1 MSYNFI
7 MLFGTGGIN
16 LFGNRLPDRQMNF
29 DINLL
34 PMNLSEGRNIG
45 ELSGLFLFN
54 APKKVESSRQA
65 DIFIVLFYVDNI
77 QISES
82 RMRTWANILADT
94 YYTARGSFTMGMA
107 SAIKKLAAYL
117 AKENKGQ
124 IMPVIYMNTAVLR
137 DRSLMIAHAGPVHTT
152 VISSNKVQNFND
164 EACLPIQITHN
175 ELSFFTADVH
185 SEDIILLCP
194 NVPNDWTNSAIME
207 VTGDSPL
214 NAIRFLL
221 DRSGG
226 NLQAAVIQLKTGK
239 GQISFRSKTQI
250 TANVQEEKQTKNKNE
265 SEKKRNSS
273 DLINPFETLPGTNDI
288 PIDRPLI
295 RQRKSMELFDD
306 TPVEAKNQQPENSA
320 ETDSTEDVQSKE
332 DAGETK
338 VSLTGDQELPGAE
351 NLPYDFSEENP
362 DKKRNSEE
370 KSLMR
375 KKTPANRSRSD
386 VDISNEKQKTKKK
399 TKRKLNAKRF
409 VLILVCGLLI
419 PILVVSVLFF
429 IYSGRSKNQLHEEY
443 LSLGVAAAQKAI
455 DANSLQDK
463 ESLWTESLSYTEQ
476 ALSYGN
482 SQAARDL
489 RKQAMTM
496 IDQINGGISAI
507 YNYANQ
513 NKLPQGLNIT
523 EISTSGQF
531 TYALD
536 STSGSVLRFS
546 ASGNGLS
553 LDSNFTCSPGIYK
566 QIEKEA
572 AEEENTENK
581 DIKTVKVNPLVGFF
595 TLPAGNP
602 HGFVLAG
609 IDADAN
615 IIYCTGNKN
624 NRAQELIKPNTRNFT
639 VSSVYFSNNS
649 LYILDTQESV
659 MWEYLFNNSEGFIYE
674 PSNFYGSYTPFLSD
688 IIDFAM
694 FKEYSYFLRNNS
706 TLLVCDYT
714 GYRPDCQEY
723 TNIQNEDKSVYVGF
737 KNHHFKKI
745 LVNVSPDNSIYIM
758 DEKLQSVLNLSVKLN
773 YIRYIVPNRSIDEIS
788 QYSKASGFGITGQ
801 NRLLWSY
808 QNDLYIANMP

>member
-7 MLFGTGGIN
+7 MLFGTGGLN

-45 ELSGLFLFN
+45 ELSGLFLYT

-65 DIFIVLFYVDNI
+65 DVFIVLFYVDNL
-77 QISES
+77 QITES

-152 VISSNKVQNFND
+152 VISSDKVQNFND
-164 EACLPIQITHN
+164 ETCLPIQITHN

-194 NVPNDWTNSAIME
+194 KVPNDWTNTAIME

-226 NLQAAVIQLKTGK
+226 NLQAAVIQLKSGK
-239 GQISFRSKTQI
+239 GQISFKSKTKI
-250 TANVQEEKQTKNKNE
+250 TANVQNDKHSNKNE
-265 SEKKRNSS
+265 SGRKRNSS
-273 DLINPFETLPGTNDI
+273 NLIDPFENETALNEI
-288 PIDRPLI
+288 PIERPLI

-306 TPVEAKNQQPENSA
+306 ENKKDTEQPDN
-320 ETDSTEDVQSKE
+320 EDVNNSSE
-332 DAGETK
+332 DTEANKTDEETK
-338 VSLTGDQELPGAE
+338 VSLTGDNALPDSE
-351 NLPYDFSEENP
+351 NLPYDFTEDDT
-362 DKKRNSEE
+362 DKKTESSD

-375 KKTPANRSRSD
+375 KKSPGNQSHPISD
-386 VDISNEKQKTKKK
+386 SSNKNQKPQKKS
-399 TKRKLNAKRF
+399 KRKFNAKRF
-409 VLILVCGLLI
+409 ILILVCGLLI
-419 PILVVSVLFF
+419 PIFVVSVLFF

-443 LSLGVAAAQKAI
+443 LTLGVAAAQKAI
-455 DANSLQDK
+455 ETNSLQNK
-463 ESLWTESLSYTEQ
+463 ETLWTESLSYAEQ

-489 RKQAMTM
+489 RKQAMAN
-496 IDQINGGISAI
+496 IDQINGGISTV

-513 NKLPQGLNIT
+513 SKLPQGLNIV
-523 EISTSGQF
+523 EIATSGQF

-566 QIEKEA
+566 QLEKTGE
-572 AEEENTENK
+572 EEENTENK
-581 DIKTVKVNPLVGFF
+581 DIKTVKINPLVGFF

-615 IIYCTGNKN
+615 ILYCTGNKN
-624 NRAQELIKPNTRNFT
+624 NRAAEMIKPNTRNLT

-649 LYILDTQESV
+649 LYILDAPASTI
-659 MWEYLFNNSEGFIYE
+659 WEYLFNNSEGFIYE
-674 PSNFYGSYTPFLSD
+674 PSNYYGSYTPFLSD

-694 FKEYSYFLRNNS
+694 FKEYSYFLRNNG

-714 GYRPDCQEY
+714 SYRPDCQEY
-723 TNIQNEDKSVYVGF
+723 TNIQNEDRSVYVGF
-737 KNHHFKKI
+737 QNHHFKKI
-745 LVNVSPDNSIYIM
+745 LVNSSPDNSIYIM
-758 DEKLQSVLNLSVKLN
+758 DEKLQSVLNLSVKMN
-773 YIRYIVPNRSIDEIS
+773 YIRYIVPNRNIDEIS
-788 QYSKASGFGITGQ
+788 QYSKATGFGITGQ

>member
-7 MLFGTGGIN
+7 MLFGTGGFN

-45 ELSGLFLFN
+45 ELSGLFLYT

-77 QISES
+77 QITES
-82 RMRTWANILADT
+82 RMRNWANLLADT

-137 DRSLMIAHAGPVHTT
+137 DRSIMIAHAGPVHTT
-152 VISSNKVQNFND
+152 IISSNKVQNFND
-164 EACLPIQITHN
+164 ETCLPIQITHN

-194 NVPNDWTNSAIME
+194 KVPNDWTNAAIME

-226 NLQAAVIQLKTGK
+226 NLQAAVIQLKSGK

-250 TANVQEEKQTKNKNE
+250 TANVQEEKQSINKNE
-265 SEKKRNSS
+265 SEKKRHSS
-273 DLINPFETLPGTNDI
+273 DLINPFEYKTDMNNI

-306 TPVEAKNQQPENSA
+306 DTKTGNQQPDIFEKDKSSDDA
-320 ETDSTEDVQSKE
+320 EIKDNPE
-332 DAGETK
+332 ETS
-338 VSLTGDQELPGAE
+338 VSLTGDRELPGSE

-362 DKKRNSEE
+362 DKKQETSE

-375 KKTPANRSRSD
+375 KKVPGNQSQTNSD
-386 VDISNEKQKTKKK
+386 LSNKNQKKQNKS
-399 TKRKLNAKRF
+399 KRKFNAKRF
-409 VLILVCGLLI
+409 VLILICGLLI
-419 PILVVSVLFF
+419 PVFVVAVLFF
-429 IYSGRSKNQLHEEY
+429 IYSGRSKNQLHEEF

-455 DANSLQDK
+455 DSKTFQEK
-463 ESLWTESLSYTEQ
+463 ESLWTESLSYSEQ

-489 RKQAMTM
+489 RKQAMLN
-496 IDQINGGISAI
+496 IDQINGGISTI

-513 NKLPQGLNIT
+513 NKLPQGLNIV
-523 EISTSGQF
+523 EISTAGQF

-553 LDSNFTCSPGIYK
+553 LDNNFTCSPGIYK
-566 QIEKEA
+566 LMEKETDD
-572 AEEENTENK
+572 EEKTENK
-581 DIKTVKVNPLVGFF
+581 DKTVKVNPLVGFF
-595 TLPAGNP
+595 TLPSGNP

-624 NRAQELIKPNTRNFT
+624 NRAQELIRPNTRELS

-649 LYILDTQESV
+649 LYILDNQASV
-659 MWEYLFNNSEGFIYE
+659 IWEYLFNNSEGFIYE
-674 PSNFYGSYTPFLSD
+674 PSNYYGSYTPFLSD

-714 GYRPDCQEY
+714 SYRPDCQEY
-723 TNIQNEDKSVYVGF
+723 TDIQNEDKSVYVGF

-745 LVNVSPDNSIYIM
+745 LVNTSPDNSIYIM

-788 QYSKASGFGITGQ
+788 QYSHATGFGITGQ